1 MTKSLQ
7 AFGQVL
13 WVKTKEP
20 GRTGSKRGYC
30 IIQMVNK
37 QAEEQVW
44 SNKQTIT
51 HFIPA
56 AIHTLAKLSC
66 QKYQVLSHIHLFG
79 TNWVKVKHPRQ
90 QKRVI
95 ILLAFVFNSEFQNY
109 LTCIDFPQV
118 RTHPPTKVREDIDRD
133 KERRIKK
140 FYWCKTYADFKHQ
153 EFLIKRSNSK

>member
-1 MTKSLQ
+1 
-7 AFGQVL
+7 
-13 WVKTKEP
+13 
-20 GRTGSKRGYC
+20 
-30 IIQMVNK
+30 MVNLINDYTFY
-37 QAEEQVW
+37 
-44 SNKQTIT
+44 SCCNSYIG
-51 HFIPA
+51 
-56 AIHTLAKLSC
+56 KLSC

-95 ILLAFVFNSEFQNY
+95 ILLTFVFNSEFQNY

-140 FYWCKTYADFKHQ
+140 FYWCKTYADFKYQ